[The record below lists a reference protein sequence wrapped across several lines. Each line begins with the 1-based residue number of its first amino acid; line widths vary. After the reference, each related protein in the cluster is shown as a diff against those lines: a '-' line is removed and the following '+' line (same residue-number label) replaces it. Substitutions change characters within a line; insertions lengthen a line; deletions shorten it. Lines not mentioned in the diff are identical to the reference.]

1 MSLVSFFEFR
11 FFKETDSSE
20 YRLKDSA
27 PRWLK
32 ECLSNFTHTDYLY
45 NLAYSVCSTIDNG
58 KMNDK
63 DDIHKFVDSH
73 VDISN
78 SELHKW
84 FNEYASSFEV
94 YEADEILASNNNEF
108 ISIDDHLQYL
118 QYEVINKIAC
128 AIFNAWQENQ
138 DEDEDEDE

>member
-11 FFKETDSSE
+11 FFKETCSSE

-27 PRWLK
+27 PKWLK
-32 ECLSNFTHTDYLY
+32 ECLSNFTHTNYLY
-45 NLAYSVCSTIDNG
+45 DIAYSVCATIDNG
-58 KMNDK
+58 EMNNEY
-63 DDIHKFVDSH
+63 DIYRFVVRH
-73 VDISN
+73 VDMTN
-78 SELHKW
+78 SKLHKW

-94 YEADEILASNNNEF
+94 YEADEILASNNNNEF

-118 QYEVINKIAC
+118 QYEVINKITC

-138 DEDEDEDE
+138 DKDEEFL